1 MSDCPLPSPLRD
13 DISFSALAE
22 EFRSARPF
30 PNVVIDNFLQPAIA
44 AQVAAEFPPF
54 HGPVWNEYNN
64 ALEFKKAYNHW
75 DKFPPATYK
84 LLSYLNSAAFVENMV
99 QMFGS
104 VLYSDPGLH
113 GGGWHVH
120 GPGGKLNMHLDYS
133 IHPKSGLERRLNLIL
148 YIQPAWKPEWGGAL
162 GFWEHDEANSG
173 PGKMARQVECL
184 FNRAVI
190 FDTSRNSWH
199 GLPDPVTCPIQTPR
213 NSIAVYYMSKP
224 RTSAA
229 ERGRA
234 LYAPYGDQANDP
246 EVLDLIKKRSQVST
260 SSQVYVQDRQT
271 DDKK

>member
-1 MSDCPLPSPLRD
+1 
-13 DISFSALAE
+13 
-22 EFRSARPF
+22 
-30 PNVVIDNFLQPAIA
+30 
-44 AQVAAEFPPF
+44 
-54 HGPVWNEYNN
+54 
-64 ALEFKKAYNHW
+64 
-75 DKFPPATYK
+75 
-84 LLSYLNSAAFVENMV
+84 
-99 QMFGS
+99 
-104 VLYSDPGLH
+104 
-113 GGGWHVH
+113 
-120 GPGGKLNMHLDYS
+120 
-133 IHPKSGLERRLNLIL
+133 
-148 YIQPAWKPEWGGAL
+148 
-162 GFWEHDEANSG
+162 
-173 PGKMARQVECL
+173 MARQVECL